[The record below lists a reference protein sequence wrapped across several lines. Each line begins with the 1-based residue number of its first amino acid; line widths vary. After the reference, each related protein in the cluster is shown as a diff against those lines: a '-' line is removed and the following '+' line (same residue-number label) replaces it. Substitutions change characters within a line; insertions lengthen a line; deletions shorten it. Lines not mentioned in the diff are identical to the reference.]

1 MNKTQLIDAVAD
13 GTGMSKAVAEKML
26 DVAIDTITRAL
37 KDGDSVT
44 IVGFGTF
51 RASERAARSGRNPR
65 TGEAIDIKAARIPK
79 FSAGKAFKDAL
90 NWRPCCSKVFEARET
105 ASRRTPRVVGRT
117 TVRCLRRHAT
127 VPGA

>member
-37 KDGDSVT
+37 KDGDTVT

-65 TGEAIDIKAARIPK
+65 TGEAIAIKAARIPK

-90 NWRPCCSKVFEARET
+90 N
-105 ASRRTPRVVGRT
+105 
-117 TVRCLRRHAT
+117 
-127 VPGA
+127 